1 MHQQSWYLG
10 RNGMKVSRIRLSRQ
24 SSRDS
29 GETFSK
35 IMSRQRKAMS
45 SEASDLSTVTFL
57 IDPVSEHYDIS
68 RIPTEDVN
76 HSLVPQSQPFKSSK
90 EGGQPS
96 PVSVLEAL

>member
-35 IMSRQRKAMS
+35 IMSRQMKAIS
-45 SEASDLSTVTFL
+45 SEAPDLSTVTFL
-57 IDPVSEHYDIS
+57 IDPDIS

-76 HSLVPQSQPFKSSK
+76 HSLVPQPQPFKSSK